1 MSETENTSQSEYW
14 DGDAG
19 RHWVAEAERYDTLN
33 RRFGELV
40 VEALAP
46 REGEHVLDV
55 GCGNGAVS
63 LAVARQIGADGSV
76 LGLDLS
82 GPMLATARQRAAD
95 AGLTHTRFEQA
106 DAQVH
111 PLAEAFFDGVTSR
124 FGVMFFNDPVA
135 AFANLARATRPGGRL
150 AFACWQDLPA
160 NEWLMVPA
168 GAALQHVPFPDLGQP
183 GAPGPFSFADPARV
197 HEVLEAAGWA
207 GVELADAREP
217 MRMGSSVDDVVTFLR
232 GTDMAATLIADAPA
246 DVAEAAWAAVREV
259 LADRLGPDGVVLSGK
274 VWIVSA
280 DRP

>member
-1 MSETENTSQSEYW
+1 MSETENTAQSEYW

-40 VEALAP
+40 VEAFAP
-46 REGEHVLDV
+46 KEGEHVLDV
-55 GCGNGAVS
+55 GCGNGAVA
-63 LAVARQIGADGSV
+63 LEVARRVGSGGSV

-82 GPMLATARQRAAD
+82 GPMLATARQRAAG
-95 AGLTHTRFEQA
+95 AGLTHARFEQG

-111 PLAEAFFDGVTSR
+111 PLGEAFFDGVTSR

-150 AFACWQDLPA
+150 AFACWQDLAA

-168 GAALQHVPFPDLGQP
+168 GAALQHVPFPDLGEP
-183 GAPGPFSFADPARV
+183 GAPGPFSLADPARV
-197 HEVLEAAGWA
+197 HEVLETAGWA
-207 GVELADAREP
+207 GVELADAHEP
-217 MRMGSSVDDVVTFLR
+217 MRMGSSVEDVITFLK
-232 GTDMAATLIADAPA
+232 GTDMAATLIADAPP

-259 LADRLGPDGVVLSGK
+259 LADRLGADGVVLSGK

-280 DRP
+280 HRP